1 MTAIIGLLE
10 LEQERCLAS
19 GQPVSEALQ
28 VAHRSARELIALM
41 GDSLDLAKIEAGH
54 LQLAPQTT
62 ELKGFSRV
70 SRVCSKPPR
79 NRRVCI

>member
-41 GDSLDLAKIEAGH
+41 GDSLTW
-54 LQLAPQTT
+54 P
-62 ELKGFSRV
+62 R
-70 SRVCSKPPR
+70 SKPATCNWRHRPLS
-79 NRRVCI
+79 